1 MKNEIQNI
9 NLLNQLLNE
18 KNARLKGGLYH
29 QTQIKLSYN
38 TNRIEGSKLSE
49 AQTRYIYETNTLV
62 VENGDTTANVDDILE
77 TMNHFACLNYLL
89 DIAAEKLSEEII
101 KKFHYLLKINTSQ
114 TKKTG
119 FNAGEYKTMPN
130 VVGGIE
136 TTPPKKVNIEMKK
149 LLESY
154 NLKITKSIEDII
166 EFHFHFERIH
176 PFQDGNGRVG
186 RLILFKECL
195 ANNIVPFIIED
206 EYKFFY
212 YRGLTEYLSK
222 KEYLIETCFAAK
234 DEYKRMIDYFYP
246 ENLIVMKNSLILKNA
261 LLTVLFYFF
270 Y

>member
-1 MKNEIQNI
+1 
-9 NLLNQLLNE
+9 
-18 KNARLKGGLYH
+18 
-29 QTQIKLSYN
+29 
-38 TNRIEGSKLSE
+38 
-49 AQTRYIYETNTLV
+49 
-62 VENGDTTANVDDILE
+62 
-77 TMNHFACLNYLL
+77 
-89 DIAAEKLSEEII
+89 
-101 KKFHYLLKINTSQ
+101 
-114 TKKTG
+114 
-119 FNAGEYKTMPN
+119 
-130 VVGGIE
+130 
-136 TTPPKKVNIEMKK
+136 

-222 KEYLIETCFAAK
+222 KEYLIETCLAAQ

-246 ENLIVMKNSLILKNA
+246 EN
-261 LLTVLFYFF
+261 
-270 Y
+270 